1 MWMHASIWYWHNIV
15 GGIYLAEFADESFL
29 NSTDFLQLHLHAYS
43 YACKVYEYEVSWN
56 FLISWYLISGF
67 QEENFLQTVL
77 QKSVGL

>member
-15 GGIYLAEFADESFL
+15 GGIHLAEFADESFL

-43 YACKVYEYEVSWN
+43 YNYTWI

>member
-29 NSTDFLQLHLHAYS
+29 NSTDFLQLHLHAFS
-43 YACKVYEYEVSWN
+43 YNYTWI